1 MAVAADAPQRTSG
14 LDVLRA
20 SAMLLGVAYHSAWAY
35 VPDIGPWYVV
45 ADAASHPFFKVFTS
59 VVHSFR
65 MQVFFA
71 LSGFF
76 SHLVFEKRPKTFL
89 KERFRRLM
97 VPFCVCLPAVWL
109 ADALIRH
116 WASSADLMDN
126 RYQWHAGVFRA
137 VPLHLWFLEY
147 LFLFSLLA
155 ALSAQHWPAF
165 RVGRFPVVTF
175 FFLSLAAG
183 LSLVALPEAA
193 PDASFFPQ
201 PQAMVHY
208 GVFFYFGWLLYPQQS
223 QLEALKSQA
232 LAFLGIGLALSLWVF
247 GRPVEYSPLGHFAQ
261 GFIAG
266 AYVLSFLSFALKLLN
281 FTTPFLS
288 FAVES
293 SYWVYLA
300 HYPVVMALHVA
311 LAPLPWPVFLKYVVV
326 LALTLTLCG
335 VSALGMRRTPF
346 AAILG
351 FKAKRE
357 FTLS

>member
-1 MAVAADAPQRTSG
+1 MAASADAPQRTSG

-20 SAMLLGVAYHSAWAY
+20 FAMLLGVAYHAAWAY

-65 MQVFFA
+65 MQIFFA

-76 SHLVFEKRPKTFL
+76 SHLVFQKRPQTFL

-97 VPFCVCLPAVWL
+97 VPYFVCLPVVWL
-109 ADALIRH
+109 ADTLIRH
-116 WASSADLMDN
+116 WASSAALMDN
-126 RYQWHAGVFRA
+126 RYQWQAGIFRA
-137 VPLHLWFLEY
+137 APLHLWFLEY
-147 LFLFSLLA
+147 LFLFSLIA

-175 FFLSLAAG
+175 FVLSLAAG

-201 PQAMVHY
+201 PQAVVHY
-208 GVFFYFGWLLYPQQS
+208 GVFFYLGWLLYPQRS

-232 LAFLGIGLALSLWVF
+232 WPFLAVGLALSLWVF
-247 GRPVEYSPLGHFAQ
+247 GRPVEYAPVAHFAQ

-266 AYVLSFLSFALKLLN
+266 AYVFSFLGFALRLLGFATPLLSFMI
-281 FTTPFLS
+281 
-288 FAVES
+288 ES

-311 LAPLPWPVFLKYVVV
+311 LAPLSWPVFLKYAVV
-326 LALTLTLCG
+326 LALTLVLCG
-335 VSALGMRRTPF
+335 LSALGVRRTPL
-346 AAILG
+346 AAVLG
-351 FKAKRE
+351 FKMRRE
-357 FTLS
+357 FNLS